1 MAIWNTTFLNP
12 EVHTPPTPT
21 PTDPEDTSWWDDL
34 ALFENVWDAISTVSG
49 LGVSLIDKGG
59 DNIEETMIPEYIA
72 CLLYTSPSPR
82 DRTRS
87 RMPSSA

>member
-1 MAIWNTTFLNP
+1 MQKSSKAQGANNEPIWFGKPSAEGDTEVTTINIGTTSP
-12 EVHTPPTPT
+12 HKIMVCTPVHS
-21 PTDPEDTSWWDDL
+21 D
-34 ALFENVWDAISTVSG
+34 VSMHYCQAV
-49 LGVSLIDKGG
+49 LKFQQDCMQRKI
-59 DNIEETMIPEYIA
+59 